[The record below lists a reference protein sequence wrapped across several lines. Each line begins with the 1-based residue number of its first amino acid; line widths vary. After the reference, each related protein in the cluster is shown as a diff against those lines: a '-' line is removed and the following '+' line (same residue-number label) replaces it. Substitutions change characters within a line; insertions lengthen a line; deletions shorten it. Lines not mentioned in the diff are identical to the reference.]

1 MRQLGSYLLTLTLY
15 QIGLKFWELALRE
28 HAEYNKSLIY
38 DEAISSFF
46 RNVDTR
52 FKEHKEL
59 GVGSQ
64 ITDLKARAIVVDM
77 ECGVIDN
84 KILNGDLKDI
94 FEARQCIKDMS
105 GAGNNWACGHL
116 YYGPMYKEE
125 IEEKVRQAVEKCDSL
140 QGFFFLHSLGGG
152 TGSGLGSYIVRDLAE
167 IYPTVFKFSTC
178 VFPSNDDDVVTSPYN
193 R

>member
-1 MRQLGSYLLTLTLY
+1 MRQLGSYLLPLTLY

-94 FEARQCIKDMS
+94 FEAR
-105 GAGNNWACGHL
+105 
-116 YYGPMYKEE
+116 
-125 IEEKVRQAVEKCDSL
+125 
-140 QGFFFLHSLGGG
+140 
-152 TGSGLGSYIVRDLAE
+152 
-167 IYPTVFKFSTC
+167 
-178 VFPSNDDDVVTSPYN
+178 
-193 R
+193 